1 MNISSDAAKP
11 VPVSTL
17 DDLLSRR
24 LAFKTDDSGRAR
36 DYLARAFPTHSLNI
50 ERSHARLQFEHR
62 GADLGAASFH
72 RLQYGSRV
80 TVNVPPLERCYLLH
94 LTLAGACEI
103 SQERKSI
110 VVAPG
115 QLVVMNPTMS
125 FRKVWL
131 VDSNQLILRV
141 DRAFLE
147 RHFMLDADLGA
158 PTSIDFE
165 FVSVDAAQHAPSLT
179 RFIHMI
185 CSELNADE
193 TQLRNPCVKRQIV
206 GGLAALL
213 LNSLPHSG
221 SRLLQSADSG
231 AAPFF
236 VRRAKQFIAQHARE
250 PLDLAA
256 LVRASGVSARA
267 LHQGFRRFCRTTP
280 MAYLRDV
287 RLDNARREL
296 AVSCRRETK
305 VTDVATECGFMHLG
319 RFAKAYRARFGET
332 PSQTIRRTSIDD
344 RDGN

>member
-11 VPVSTL
+11 VPASAL
-17 DDLLSRR
+17 RDLLSRR
-24 LAFKTDDSGRAR
+24 LAFKTADSARAR
-36 DYLARAFPTHSLNI
+36 DYLASAFPTHSIDI
-50 ERSHARLQFEHR
+50 ERGHGRLQFEHR
-62 GADLGAASFH
+62 GADLGSVSFH

-115 QLVVMNPTMS
+115 HLVVMNPTKS

-131 VDSNQLILRV
+131 ADSNQLILRV

-158 PTSIDFE
+158 PTPIDFE
-165 FVSVDAAQHAPSLT
+165 FLLVDAAQHAPSLT
-179 RFIHMI
+179 RFIQMI
-185 CSELNADE
+185 CVELNADE
-193 TQLRNPCVKRQIV
+193 TQLRNPRVKRQIV

-213 LNSLPHSG
+213 LNSLPHRG
-221 SRLLQSADSG
+221 SRLLRRAESG
-231 AAPFF
+231 AVPFF
-236 VRRAKQFIAQHARE
+236 VRRVKHFIAAHATE
-250 PLDLAA
+250 PLELAA

-267 LHQGFRRFCRTTP
+267 LHQGFRHFCQTTP
-280 MAYLRDV
+280 MGYLRGV

-296 AVSCRRETK
+296 THAGPRRTK
-305 VTDVATECGFMHLG
+305 VADVATACGFTHLG

-332 PSQTIRRTSIDD
+332 PSQTIRRASFERRNGD
-344 RDGN
+344 